1 MSDISKLTKNEMI
14 NYLYVKDI
22 IRGGN
27 NRDIISNINYTN
39 IMLYTL
45 PFILVLIIILVI
57 YLVYKQYKADTKK
70 KYLILFFYKFL

>member
-1 MSDISKLTKNEMI
+1 MSDISNLTKDEMI
-14 NYLYVKDI
+14 NYLYVRDI

-27 NRDIISNINYTN
+27 NTETDIIGNINYTD

-57 YLVYKQYKADTKK
+57 YLVYKQYYSDDKK
-70 KYLILFFYKFL
+70 SQNST